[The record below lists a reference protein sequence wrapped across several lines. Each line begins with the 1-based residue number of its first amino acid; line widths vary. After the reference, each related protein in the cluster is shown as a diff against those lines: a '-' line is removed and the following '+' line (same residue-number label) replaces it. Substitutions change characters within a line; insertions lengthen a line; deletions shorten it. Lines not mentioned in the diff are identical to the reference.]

1 MTPVQASTIPL
12 FLKNKDVVVEAVTG
26 SGKTLAFLIP
36 LLERLGKL
44 SESEVKRGDIL
55 AVIISPTRFV
65 GGRALA
71 DFRELANQIFTVL
84 QGFLTVLPPEFVSL
98 LSASL
103 LIGGTSSVSNDITTL
118 RSTTPTVLVG
128 TPGRLHEII
137 TSPSSPLNMKSLE
150 LLIMDEAD
158 RLLDM
163 GFKESLTGILQC
175 LPKQRRTGLFSATMT
190 EAVSELVRTG
200 LRNPVRV
207 VVKVTGFKKGIE
219 KRTPARFV
227 YPRLNTEKVV
237 YKSDT

>member
-1 MTPVQASTIPL
+1 MGFTDMTPVQASTIPL

-44 SESEVKRGDIL
+44 QPSDIKRGDIL
-55 AVIISPTRFV
+55 GVIISPTRY
-65 GGRALA
+65 GSQTLLING
-71 DFRELANQIFTVL
+71 RELANQIYSVL
-84 QGFLTVLPPEFVSL
+84 RSFLEVLPPELVSVLSSNL
-98 LSASL
+98 LM
-103 LIGGTSSVSNDITTL
+103 GGTSTVANDIASL
-118 RSTTPTVLVG
+118 KSSPPTILIG

-137 TSPSSPLNMKSLE
+137 NSPSSPLNLKSLE
-150 LLIMDEAD
+150 MLIMDEAD

-163 GFKESLTGILQC
+163 GFKDSLTGIIQA

-207 VVKVTGFKKGIE
+207 VVKVTGFKKGVE
-219 KRTPARFV
+219 KRTPARYISFN
-227 YPRLNTEKVV
+227 LC
-237 YKSDT
+237 

>member
-1 MTPVQASTIPL
+1 L
-12 FLKNKDVVVEAVTG
+12 
-26 SGKTLAFLIP
+26 
-36 LLERLGKL
+36 
-44 SESEVKRGDIL
+44 
-55 AVIISPTRFV
+55 
-65 GGRALA
+65 
-71 DFRELANQIFTVL
+71 RELANQIYTVL
-84 QGFLTVLPPEFVSL
+84 QGFLTVLPNELVSV

-103 LIGGTSSVSNDITTL
+103 LIGGTSSVANDIAML
-118 RSTTPTVLVG
+118 KSTTPTIVVG

-137 TSPSSPLNMKSLE
+137 TSSSSPLNMKSLE

-207 VVKVTGFKKGIE
+207 VVKVTGFKKGVE
-219 KRTPARFV
+219 KRTPARSV
-227 YPRLNTEKVV
+227 TPKVMLIEV
-237 YKSDT
+237 YKSDTWSFHLMRNCYKQSD